1 MLMLKKISIIS
12 PCYNEEKSLPFFFIE
27 IEKLSKLL
35 KNKADLE
42 FIVVDDYSKDRSVQ
56 LLKDYK
62 KINKSLR
69 LILNPRNY
77 GVYKTS
83 YIGNSYAKGELIVP
97 MFPVDLQDP
106 PDVLYKMIMLKLK
119 STKTGIFGRKIN
131 REESFVLRNTRTFFY
146 YLLEKFNKNNVNKNT
161 GEFGIVDRW
170 VIEACLKRND
180 YYPYLRAMIS
190 NITSD
195 LDFIDYVWKKRITG
209 KSNFNFFDL
218 YDHAVNAFLSSGT
231 KFFRPLIFL
240 GFLFSFFAVFFSFL
254 NIYLYFFDKTLFDT
268 KGIASLLVLISLFFG
283 FVITFLGLL
292 GEYVSAIHSQVRG
305 INSVSKQK
313 SWEFDE

>member
-1 MLMLKKISIIS
+1 MLKKISIIS
-12 PCYNEEKSLPFFFIE
+12 PCYNEEKSLPLFFIE
-27 IEKLSKLL
+27 IEKLTKLL
-35 KNKADLE
+35 KKKACLE

-56 LLKDYK
+56 LLKNYK
-62 KINKSLR
+62 KKNKSLR
-69 LILNPRNY
+69 LITNPRNY
-77 GVYKTS
+77 GVYKAS
-83 YIGNSYAKGELIVP
+83 YIGNSYATGELIVP

-119 STKTGIFGRKIN
+119 SIKTGIFGRKIY
-131 REESFVLRNTRTFFY
+131 REESFLLNNARNFFY
-146 YLLEKFNKNNVNKNT
+146 YVLEKFSKNIVNKNT

-170 VIEACLKRND
+170 VIDSCLKRND

-195 LDFIDYVWKKRITG
+195 LDFVDYVWKKRLSG

-218 YDHAVNAFLSSGT
+218 YDHAINAFLSSGT

-240 GFLFSFFAVFFSFL
+240 GFLVSLFAVFFSFL
-254 NIYLYFFDKTLFDT
+254 NIFLYLFDQRLFET
-268 KGIASLLVLISLFFG
+268 KGIASLLTLISLFSG

-292 GEYVSAIHSQVRG
+292 GEYVLAIHSQIRG

-313 SWEFDE
+313 DWEVDE